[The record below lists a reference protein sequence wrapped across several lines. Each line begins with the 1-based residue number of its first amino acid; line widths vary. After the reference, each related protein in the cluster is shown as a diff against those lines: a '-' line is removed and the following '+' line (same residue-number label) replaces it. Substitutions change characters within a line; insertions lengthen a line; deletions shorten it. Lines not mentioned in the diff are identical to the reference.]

1 MTRAVSLFLEA
12 RAGIAGVS
20 SEDSMDDMWRED
32 GIFVRDRM
40 KTATAF
46 LFLLAFA
53 STACAQPCE
62 SVQCIDTLFRDI
74 YSLKLSRASAVARVR
89 EAHAL
94 LRSLSRK
101 GGIERAT
108 SAAWV
113 FPLRGHSAGSIGGR
127 GTGYRGAASYDFFSG
142 NSHGGHPAHDVF
154 IRDRDFDDLDDKT
167 SKPVDV
173 LSVSAGIVISV
184 TASWSPDSMD
194 AKGRQPIRSGI
205 CAWIYDPVSDCLFYY
220 AHLRRAACTV
230 GQTVRPGD
238 RLGEVGRTGK
248 NAYPHRS
255 PTHLHFMVLSFR
267 DGLPR
272 PRDIYPE
279 LLRASTR

>member
-1 MTRAVSLFLEA
+1 
-12 RAGIAGVS
+12 
-20 SEDSMDDMWRED
+20 MDDMWRED
-32 GIFVRDRM
+32 AIFVRDRM
-40 KTATAF
+40 NTATA
-46 LFLLAFA
+46 LLLLLAFA
-53 STACAQPCE
+53 CAANAQPCE
-62 SVQCIDTLFRDI
+62 SVQCVDTLFRDI
-74 YSLKLSRASAVARVR
+74 YSLKVSRTSAVVRVR

-101 GGIERAT
+101 TSIEHAP

-113 FPLRGHSAGSIGGR
+113 FPLRGHTARSIGGR
-127 GTGYRGAASYDFFSG
+127 GAGYRGAASYDFFSG
-142 NSHGGHPAHDVF
+142 NSHGGHPAHDAF
-154 IRDRDFDDLDDKT
+154 IRDRNFDDLDDKT
-167 SKPVDV
+167 SNPVDV
-173 LSVSAGIVISV
+173 LSVSAGIVVSV

-194 AKGRQPIRSGI
+194 AKGRQSIRSGI
-205 CAWIYDPVSDCLFYY
+205 CVWVYDPVSDGLFYY

-267 DGLPR
+267 DGLPS